1 MRRARKSSE
10 ETKKEI
16 ISAAEDLFSKKGYK
30 ESSISEIA
38 SHLGMSTASI
48 HKYYKSKKGL
58 AQAICSNQIKQHLDY
73 LEIQLAKIEK
83 AREAL
88 MYFSLTNIKAFY
100 LNNYSST
107 WNYELYFYALED
119 DKTILYNAQ
128 SRMIE
133 MFKNILAKGVTSGE
147 LKHNAPDSAEQVY
160 DALQSVMH
168 PVLLRHISQIEA
180 SERAHKLITLILN
193 ALYIDRT

>member
-16 ISAAEDLFSKKGYK
+16 ISAAEDLFAKKGYK
-30 ESSISEIA
+30 ESSVSEIA

-133 MFKNILAKGVTSGE
+133 MFKNILSKGVTNGE

-193 ALYIDRT
+193 SLYIDRT